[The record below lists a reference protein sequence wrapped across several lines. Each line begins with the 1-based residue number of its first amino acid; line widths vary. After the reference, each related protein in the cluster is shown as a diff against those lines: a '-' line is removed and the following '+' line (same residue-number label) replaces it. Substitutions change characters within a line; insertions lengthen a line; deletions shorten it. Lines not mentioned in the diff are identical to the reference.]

1 MNNHDP
7 MGRRDDGEPYFL
19 LLARDWSAPELI
31 RIWVAI
37 RKRDPSLID
46 AIVKRIKHKMEHR
59 PYHPKDREHV
69 PSASEVANHMDLWLI
84 EKSSHPI
91 EDKADEI
98 QGAPV

>member
-1 MNNHDP
+1 MQNHDP

-37 RKRDPSLID
+37 RRRDPSLID

-59 PYHPKDREHV
+59 PYHPKDAEHC
-69 PSASEVANHMDLWLI
+69 PSASGVANNMDLWLI
-84 EKSSHPI
+84 DKSREPI
-91 EDKADEI
+91 GDATKDIE
-98 QGAPV
+98 GAPV